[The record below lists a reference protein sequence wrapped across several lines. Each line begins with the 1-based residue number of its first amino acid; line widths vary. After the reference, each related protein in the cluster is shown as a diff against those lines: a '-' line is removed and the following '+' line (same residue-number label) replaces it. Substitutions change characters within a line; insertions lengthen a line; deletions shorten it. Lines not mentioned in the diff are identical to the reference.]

1 MPHNDFAALRCCRA
15 VAAWA
20 RAIGRPRPIRSRGVS
35 SGRGCSE
42 RRRLRAIIALTI
54 SESGLGDDF
63 ETHCNPM
70 QRVLPKPFSKHLILL
85 ETCDPLGS
93 ASKYNGLER
102 RC

>member
-42 RRRLRAIIALTI
+42 RRRRDRAADILRAIIALTI
-54 SESGLGDDF
+54 SESGFGDNS
-63 ETHCNPM
+63 ERIATQC
-70 QRVLPKPFSKHLILL
+70 
-85 ETCDPLGS
+85 S
-93 ASKYNGLER
+93 ASCPNLFPST
-102 RC
+102 